1 MCHCQFSYL
10 FKYRENMPRTQN
22 RNDGGGV
29 VVVVVVEVVWWWC
42 GGGVVEVWWKWYGDG
57 YGGGGS
63 NNGEVEKHYFRHHPI
78 LNWKTSP
85 LLDCSSTQFSLLWFT
100 VGWRGKMDNQRSGY
114 YTVKKGRVKNT

>member
-85 LLDCSSTQFSLLWFT
+85 CWTVAVPSSLFSGLQLGGEERWIIKDLGITQ
-100 VGWRGKMDNQRSGY
+100 
-114 YTVKKGRVKNT
+114 